1 MRRRQRMHATTDARR
16 AGTEGFTIVEILV
29 AVLILA
35 VGMLALASTAATV
48 TRMIGQGQRFSEA
61 STLAVER
68 FEIIRAQDCDA
79 MTSGS
84 ATEGAYTLSWT
95 VSSVAGGNARSI
107 ELTVSSPTTRGA
119 RVDSFATTIA
129 CD

>member
-1 MRRRQRMHATTDARR
+1 MTTIAKRVRVNAPSARDAR
-16 AGTEGFTIVEILV
+16 GFTIVEVLV
-29 AVLILA
+29 AVLILS

-68 FEIIRAQDCDA
+68 FEIIRAQDCAD
-79 MTSGS
+79 MGSGS
-84 ATEGAYTLSWT
+84 ADEGRYALTWT
-95 VSSVAGGNARSI
+95 VSSVAGGNARSVA
-107 ELTVSSPTTRGA
+107 LTVTSPTGRGSRA
-119 RVDSFATTIA
+119 DSFATTIA